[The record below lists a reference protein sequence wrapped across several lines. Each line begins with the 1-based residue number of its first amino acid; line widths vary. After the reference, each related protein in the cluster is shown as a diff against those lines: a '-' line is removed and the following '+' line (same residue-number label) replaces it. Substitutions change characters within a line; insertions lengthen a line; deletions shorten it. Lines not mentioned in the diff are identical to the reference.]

1 MTAIVGILN
10 RKGIAIAADSAST
23 TQNKIINSGNKMLRL
38 SDGIE
43 KRMAKL
49 NLALCLTA
57 LMILYPLSI
66 TRLLTGMTSKT
77 SNVCLMRVSLLI

>member
-49 NLALCLTA
+49 NLALCVTA
-57 LMILYPLSI
+57 
-66 TRLLTGMTSKT
+66 
-77 SNVCLMRVSLLI
+77 

>member
-38 SDGIE
+38 SDVIPAAVMVVNNSAIAQMPWEVIRQGGE
-43 KRMAKL
+43 RAFGRPRQDDPWVVRT
-49 NLALCLTA
+49 C
-57 LMILYPLSI
+57 
-66 TRLLTGMTSKT
+66 RQ
-77 SNVCLMRVSLLI
+77 